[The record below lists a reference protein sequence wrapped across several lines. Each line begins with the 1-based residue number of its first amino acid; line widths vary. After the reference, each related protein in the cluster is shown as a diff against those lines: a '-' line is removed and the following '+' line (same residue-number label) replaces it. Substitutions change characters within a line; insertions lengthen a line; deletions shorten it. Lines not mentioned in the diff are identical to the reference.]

1 MVFTSPF
8 PSLPSPVAQDLPTFV
23 FEHAAKHSIFGVD
36 PTLPALTDHQVTQS
50 FKEVQ
55 DMANSFASGLV
66 SNLGLARGD
75 AVAVLIPNT
84 AYYAAI
90 VLGIHM
96 AGLVCATANPA
107 YTVGEMAHVLK
118 LSEAKAVVATKD
130 NRAVILDALASLGL
144 HMEPR
149 HIMTIDGQ
157 NSVHSVLS
165 SKTYVRMR
173 ITSNEEA
180 KSTPALLLL
189 SSGTTGQPKGV
200 LLSHSNIVIPPIV
213 IQLAKSPIVDK
224 HDLSSFVFICS
235 GAAPLSRET
244 QIEVKKRLGCFLVQ
258 TYGLS
263 ETSPTSHRSPVNGTP
278 DGSVGYLAPS
288 MECIIA
294 GEQGHRLGVGK
305 VGEVCLRGPNIM
317 MGYYKNALATSQTID
332 ADGFLH
338 TGDIG
343 RVDANGFYYIVDRRK
358 ELIKVMG
365 FQVAPAELEGLLM
378 EHPAVLDAA
387 VIGVVDKARESE
399 VPKAFVVVRPGVS
412 QVGLSE
418 AIKGWIS
425 GRVAHYKA
433 LRGGVEIVAAIPKS
447 ASGKILRRVLRS
459 QSSKAKI

>member
-96 AGLVCATANPA
+96 AGLVCAMANPA

-165 SKTYVRMR
+165 SKTISV
-173 ITSNEEA
+173 A
-180 KSTPALLLL
+180 HL
-189 SSGTTGQPKGV
+189 V
-200 LLSHSNIVIPPIV
+200 PPIV

-288 MECIIA
+288 MECIIV